1 MTVANPVTERARAFV
16 SAHLHI
22 ARELGRRLA
31 AELDDPSSFEAVLRE
46 GLHEL
51 ADPVYAEAQPRVA
64 PGVGPLIGVRWPLIQ
79 AIEAELRQPLRE
91 ASAGTALYLADVLS
105 RAPELE
111 VRLFAHVPLR
121 RSLPDDP
128 ERSWQ
133 LIRRLARQ
141 ATEWSSIDALAELVA
156 RGIRLE
162 PYRWAE
168 IEQLVYSP
176 HRWERRLAGSTLAS
190 LPHQLPVRERGRLA
204 DAPALQILETLIGD
218 DEPDVQKALSWA
230 LRSWTGVD
238 PEGVTS
244 FIERETDRAV
254 RSGDG
259 HRAWVIRD
267 ALSALPATRAAG
279 IRQRL
284 AGLRR
289 RSGVPSTS
297 RASEVARPFLAASPD
312 AQRMAE
318 PPLAR

>member
-1 MTVANPVTERARAFV
+1 VTVASAVTERAREFV
-16 SAHLHI
+16 SAHLPG
-22 ARELGRRLA
+22 ARELGQRLA
-31 AELDDPSSFEAVLRE
+31 AELDDPSSFEAMLRQ
-46 GLHEL
+46 GLREL
-51 ADPVYAEAQPRVA
+51 ADPVYADAQA
-64 PGVGPLIGVRWPLIQ
+64 WITPGVGQVIGVRLPLIQ
-79 AIEAELRQPLRE
+79 AIEAELRGPLRE
-91 ASAGTALYLADVLS
+91 ASAGTALYLADHLS
-105 RAPELE
+105 RAPERE

-133 LIRRLARQ
+133 LIRRLARL
-141 ATEWSSIDALAELVA
+141 ATEWSSVDALAELVA

-176 HRWERRLAGSTLAS
+176 HRWERRLAGATLAT
-190 LPHQLPVRERGRLA
+190 LPYQLPIRERGHLA
-204 DAPALQILETLIGD
+204 NAPALEILETLIGD

-230 LRSWTGVD
+230 LRSWAGVD
-238 PEGVTS
+238 PAGVAS
-244 FIERETDRAV
+244 FVERETDRAV
-254 RSGDG
+254 HSADG

-267 ALSALPATRAAG
+267 ALSALPADRAAG
-279 IRQRL
+279 IRERL

-289 RSGVPSTS
+289 RSGAPSTS

-312 AQRMAE
+312 AHRMAE

>member
-1 MTVANPVTERARAFV
+1 MTVASPVTERARAFV
-16 SAHLHI
+16 SAHLPV
-22 ARELGRRLA
+22 AGNLGRRLA
-31 AELDDPSSFEAVLRE
+31 AEFDDPPSFEAALRE
-46 GLHEL
+46 GLQEL
-51 ADPVYAEAQPRVA
+51 ADPVYAEAQRRVA
-64 PGVGPLIGVRWPLIQ
+64 PGVGTVIGVRWPLIQ
-79 AIEAELRQPLRE
+79 AIAAELRRPLRE
-91 ASAGTALYLADVLS
+91 ASAGTALYLADHLS

-133 LIRRLARQ
+133 LIRRLARL
-141 ATEWSSIDALAELVA
+141 ASEWSSVDALAELVA

-168 IEQLVYSP
+168 VEQLVYSP
-176 HRWERRLAGSTLAS
+176 HRWERRLAGSTLAT
-190 LPHQLPVRERGRLA
+190 LPHQLPVPERGRLA
-204 DAPALQILETLIGD
+204 DAPALAILETLIGD

-230 LRSWTGVD
+230 LRSWSGVD
-238 PEGVTS
+238 PQGVIA
-244 FIERETDRAV
+244 FLERETDRAV

-267 ALSALPATRAAG
+267 ALSALPADRASG
-279 IRQRL
+279 IRGRL

-312 AQRMAE
+312 AHHMAE